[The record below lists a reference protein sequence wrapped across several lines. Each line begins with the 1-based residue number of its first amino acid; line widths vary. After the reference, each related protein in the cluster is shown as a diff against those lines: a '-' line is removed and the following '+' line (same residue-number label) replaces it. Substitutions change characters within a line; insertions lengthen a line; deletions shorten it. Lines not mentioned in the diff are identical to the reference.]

1 MCRRRQAGFLNRPT
15 ILGFSVFSC
24 SLPPS
29 ENLVVEAVV
38 GLALVVS
45 LVVFVAVGSSSPSDG
60 GRARGR
66 GLGIVVA
73 LAFLLGLSGIVFAG
87 LGAPLGCSVVRLVVI
102 LALVVVLAHSL
113 DCVSRGGCIY
123 NCLYVYTLFPF
134 VKSL

>member
-1 MCRRRQAGFLNRPT
+1 M
-15 ILGFSVFSC
+15 
-24 SLPPS
+24 
-29 ENLVVEAVV
+29 

-113 DCVSRGGCIY
+113 DCVSWGGCIY
-123 NCLYVYTLFPF
+123 NCLYVYTTTFITKGNKKNKKELKEG
-134 VKSL
+134 V